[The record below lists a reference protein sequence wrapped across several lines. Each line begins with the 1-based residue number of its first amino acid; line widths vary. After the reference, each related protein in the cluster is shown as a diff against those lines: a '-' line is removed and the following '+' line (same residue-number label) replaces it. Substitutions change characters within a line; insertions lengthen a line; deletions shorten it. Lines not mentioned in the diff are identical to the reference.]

1 MSRAP
6 LKANPPAPDREAE
19 KVARA
24 HQRELSKPPGSLAG
38 LEDLAV
44 ALAAMQGQA
53 RPSARPAEALIFAA
67 DHPVVAHGVSMSSS
81 EATAQMV
88 ASFLGGGA
96 AASVLCRRLGI
107 PLTVVDVGL
116 AHPVQVR
123 APVASAPCSSGAP
136 TTSGASLSS
145 DAPRSPSS
153 STSWSPSTAAPEAR
167 LAREESGPTRARR
180 EQAEHVAYREQLERA
195 GVQLFRD
202 PVADEPE
209 GDLREARAMSLR
221 TFERAVAAGVAA
233 VDRLPEDTRLLIL
246 GEIGIG
252 NSTCAAAVA
261 ASLLD
266 CDGAELAGPGAGFT
280 DESLARK
287 RAVVR
292 DAARLARG
300 KSPAQI
306 LAAVGGRELA
316 AIAGAVGRAAE
327 RRICVLVD
335 GFIVATAVLAAV
347 RAASA
352 IRPYLLFSHA
362 STEPGHRMVLKAMQ
376 ARPLLD
382 LGLHLGEASGALT
395 AFPLLELA
403 CALHNEMS
411 TLTTANVTA
420 AAGASP

>member
-1 MSRAP
+1 MSRRP
-6 LKANPPAPDREAE
+6 LEANPPAPDREAE

-24 HQRELSKPPGSLAG
+24 HQRELIKPPGSLSG
-38 LEDLAV
+38 LEDIAV
-44 ALAAMQGQA
+44 ALAAMQGQG
-53 RPSARPAEALIFAA
+53 RPSVRPAEALLFAA
-67 DHPVVAHGVSMSSS
+67 DHPVVGHGVSISSS
-81 EATAQMV
+81 AVTAQMV
-88 ASFLGGGA
+88 ASFLSGGA

-107 PLTVVDVGL
+107 PLTVVDVGV
-116 AHPVQVR
+116 ANPVNV
-123 APVASAPCSSGAP
+123 
-136 TTSGASLSS
+136 
-145 DAPRSPSS
+145 
-153 STSWSPSTAAPEAR
+153 PEPR
-167 LAREESGPTRARR
+167 LAKEESGPTRARR

-202 PVADEPE
+202 PVADDPE
-209 GDLREARAMSLR
+209 GDLREARAMSPH

-246 GEIGIG
+246 GDIGIG

-261 ASLLD
+261 AALLD
-266 CDGAELAGPGAGFT
+266 LDGAELVGPGSGFT

-292 DAARLARG
+292 DAALLVRG

-306 LAAVGGRELA
+306 LASVGGRELA

-327 RRICVLVD
+327 RRICILVD
-335 GFIVATAVLAAV
+335 GFIVSAAVLAAV
-347 RAASA
+347 RAAPS
-352 IRPYLLFSHA
+352 IRPYLLFAHA

-382 LGLHLGEASGALT
+382 LGLRLGEASGALT

-411 TLTTANVTA
+411 TVS
-420 AAGASP
+420 ASSASIASS

>member
-1 MSRAP
+1 M
-6 LKANPPAPDREAE
+6 
-19 KVARA
+19 
-24 HQRELSKPPGSLAG
+24 
-38 LEDLAV
+38 
-44 ALAAMQGQA
+44 AAMQGQG
-53 RPSARPAEALIFAA
+53 RPSARPAEALLFAA
-67 DHPVVAHGVSMSSS
+67 DHPVVAHGVSMFSS
-81 EATAQMV
+81 EVTAQRV

-107 PLTVVDVGL
+107 PLTVVDVGV
-116 AHPVQVR
+116 AHPVNVR
-123 APVASAPCSSGAP
+123 ATVTSAVSSSGAP
-136 TTSGASLSS
+136 LTSGSSLTPSPATSS
-145 DAPRSPSS
+145 PPLI
-153 STSWSPSTAAPEAR
+153 AAPESRFAK
-167 LAREESGPTRARR
+167 EESGPTRARR

-209 GDLREARAMSLR
+209 GDLREARAMSPR
-221 TFERAVAAGVAA
+221 TFDLAVAAGVAA

-246 GEIGIG
+246 GEMGIG
-252 NSTCAAAVA
+252 NSTCAAAA
-261 ASLLD
+261 AAALLD
-266 CDGAELAGPGAGFT
+266 CDGAELAGPGDGFT

-292 DAARLARG
+292 DAARLVRG

-316 AIAGAVGRAAE
+316 ALAGAVGRAAE

-347 RAASA
+347 RAAPS
-352 IRPYLLFSHA
+352 IRPYLLFAHA
-362 STEPGHRMVLKAMQ
+362 STEPGHRMVLKALQ

-382 LGLHLGEASGALT
+382 LGLRLGEGSGALA

-411 TLTTANVTA
+411 TSAANVASA
-420 AAGASP
+420 AS